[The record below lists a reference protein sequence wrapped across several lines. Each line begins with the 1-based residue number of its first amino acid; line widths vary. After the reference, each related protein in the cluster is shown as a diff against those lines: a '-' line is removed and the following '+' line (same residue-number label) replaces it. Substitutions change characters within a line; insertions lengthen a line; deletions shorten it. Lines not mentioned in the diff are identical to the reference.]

1 MTQWRGRQLVIDH
14 MRNVDREMIECGLC
28 TSDVLEVLE
37 QGVSPVKRRRGIH
50 EKWMRIGW
58 SMVIVVVEDCGE
70 YWLLRHVSKV
80 KLNKRLSKVLRG
92 EKR

>member
-1 MTQWRGRQLVIDH
+1 MTEWKGRPMVIDH

-28 TSDVLEVLE
+28 TPDIIEALEN
-37 QGVSPVKRRRGIH
+37 GVSPVKRGKGIT
-50 EKWMRIGW
+50 EKWLRIGW
-58 SMVIVVVEDCGE
+58 SMIIVVVEDCGE

-80 KLNKRLSKVLRG
+80 RFTKRLSKILRS